1 VKLHCRAR
9 LPITVWILASC
20 GVLLPILPAAS
31 PDEEITAV
39 FSKVVS
45 KDYVRK
51 KLPDGS
57 YQPEEYSLK
66 NGGRYGKH
74 SGDGSIDKLGF
85 PDIARVIV
93 EQLGTQNYLWDRTLA
108 TPQKLG
114 NLLIIIRWGKT
125 RPPDLSEPRDL
136 APVGPDYSRG
146 IYPEQGRMA
155 REHYADTME
164 APSNALKDD
173 IRIKTD
179 ESNAGILGYDY
190 DLSDMQGLFEVE
202 HERYFV
208 VVTAFDSQIYS
219 KEKKF
224 KELWET
230 RFSVSTHKTNFT
242 KALPMMAKE
251 ASDYFGQ
258 NSDGLERVP
267 LGHVKVGEPKSLGDV
282 EQPQQ

>member
-1 VKLHCRAR
+1 MWSL
-9 LPITVWILASC
+9 TSC
-20 GVLLPILPAAS
+20 GVLLPILPAARAA
-31 PDEEITAV
+31 DEVTAV

-57 YQPEEYSLK
+57 YQPEEYSLR
-66 NGGRYGKH
+66 NGGRYDKH
-74 SGDGSIDKLGF
+74 SGDASIDKMGF
-85 PDIARVIV
+85 PDITRVIV
-93 EQLGTQNYLWDRTLA
+93 EQLRTQNYFWDQTTLA
-108 TPQKLG
+108 TPQKPG
-114 NLLIIIRWGKT
+114 NLLITIRWGKT
-125 RPPDLSEPRDL
+125 RPPDLSEPRDF

-146 IYPEQGRMA
+146 IYAEQGKMA
-155 REHYADTME
+155 REHYADIVE

-190 DLSDMQGLFEVE
+190 DLSDMQGIFELE

-208 VVTAFDSQIYS
+208 VVIAFDNQIYL

-230 RFSVSTHKTNFT
+230 RFSVSTHKIKFT
-242 KALPMMAKE
+242 KALPMMAMD

-258 NSDGLERVP
+258 DSDGLERVP
-267 LGHVKVGEPKSLGDV
+267 LGHVKVGEPKSLG
-282 EQPQQ
+282 EIKQPQQ